1 MKRLIP
7 LLLTAMAIIFASV
20 GLGYSY
26 MASNFSGIK
35 TTEEKKERKVYT
47 RGDGT
52 KAELVEQNPWLFRQ
66 YIVSIPT
73 PEIIAVPAQEVK
85 KQDFS
90 PNADTV
96 IDENGY
102 QTIPDN
108 STVTDITTRK
118 LRTKYFTLW
127 IPGCWV
133 GNVVAECR
141 YIDVKSDESTNNDA
155 ATKDTISL
163 RFYEKQNYET
173 YVSNEDNEYPYAT
186 GLITELRYTS
196 TGNDNEWLKT
206 SNYET
211 YVGDCTLGTLS
222 YNLFL
227 YEIHNSNDLTR
238 PEFEKTYMYL
248 TKVNYSGCIIA
259 SFKITGGGTI
269 KYTKETKKG
278 YIDTWDTNSEGMPLN
293 SEIPEDGLLAS
304 ERDNMVE
311 DSSEEEDGSGE
322 GLIPQPTGEGDLS

>member
-7 LLLTAMAIIFASV
+7 LLLTAMAVIFATV
-20 GLGYSY
+20 GIGYSY
-26 MASNFSGIK
+26 IARSVNGSSSDAGQK
-35 TTEEKKERKVYT
+35 DRKVYT

-52 KAELVEQNPWLFRQ
+52 PAELAEQNLWLYRQ
-66 YIVSIPT
+66 YIVTIPT
-73 PEIIAVPAQEVK
+73 PEIMAVPAQEVQ

-108 STVTDITTRK
+108 STVTEVSSRK

-133 GNVVAECR
+133 GNIVVECR
-141 YIDVKSDESTNNDA
+141 YIDQKPAEGQDAESITQ
-155 ATKDTISL
+155 DTISL
-163 RFYEKQNYET
+163 RFYEKQNYEA
-173 YVSNEDNEYPYAT
+173 YISAEDNEYPYAT

-196 TGNDNEWLKT
+196 TLNDNEWLKT

-211 YVGDCTLGTLS
+211 YIGTSTLGQLS
-222 YNLFL
+222 YELFL

-238 PEFEKTYMYL
+238 PEYETTYMYL
-248 TKVNYSGCIIA
+248 TKINYSGCII
-259 SFKITGGGTI
+259 SSMKVTGGGTI
-269 KYTKETKKG
+269 EYTEETKKG
-278 YIDTWDTNSEGMPLN
+278 YVDAWDVNSEGMSAN
-293 SEIPEDGLLAS
+293 STVPEDGLLES
-304 ERDNMVE
+304 ERAAMNDENS
-311 DSSEEEDGSGE
+311 DAGF
-322 GLIPQPTGEGDLS
+322 IPQATEEGVLG

>member
-7 LLLTAMAIIFASV
+7 LLLTAMAIIFATVSV
-20 GLGYSY
+20 GYGFLAARAAGD
-26 MASNFSGIK
+26 AQSGK
-35 TTEEKKERKVYT
+35 TDHKVYT

-52 KAELVEQNPWLFRQ
+52 AAELREQNLWLFRQ
-66 YIVSIPT
+66 YIVNVPT
-73 PEIIAVPAQEVK
+73 PEVIAVPAQEVK

-108 STVTDITTRK
+108 STVKDLQTRK
-118 LRTKYFTLW
+118 LRTKYFTVW

-141 YIDVKSDESTNNDA
+141 YIDQKTDESTSGEA
-155 ATKDTISL
+155 ATRDTISL
-163 RFYEKQNYET
+163 RFYEKQNYEAYISGET
-173 YVSNEDNEYPYAT
+173 DDYLYAT

-196 TGNDNEWLKT
+196 TLNDNSWRKT

-211 YVGDCTLGTLS
+211 YIGDGKLGELS

-227 YEIHNSNDLTR
+227 YEIHNTNDLTR
-238 PEFEKTYMYL
+238 PEFELPYMYL
-248 TKVNYSGCIIA
+248 TKINYSGCII
-259 SFKITGGGTI
+259 SSLKITGGGTVE
-269 KYTKETKKG
+269 YTEDTQAG
-278 YIDTWDTNSEGMPLN
+278 YIDTWDEQSEGIPDG
-293 SEIPEDGLLAS
+293 SVIPEDGLLAS
-304 ERDNMVE
+304 ERENM
-311 DSSEEEDGSGE
+311 EEDDSDA
-322 GLIPQPTGEGDLS
+322 GLIPQATEEGDLS